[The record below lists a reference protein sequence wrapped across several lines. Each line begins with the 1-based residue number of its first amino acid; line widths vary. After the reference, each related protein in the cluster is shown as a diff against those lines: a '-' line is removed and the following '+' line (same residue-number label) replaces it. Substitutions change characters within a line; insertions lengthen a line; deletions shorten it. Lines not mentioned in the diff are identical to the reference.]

1 MSLSLYSAL
10 YDNLPFPTI
19 VCSIRNQTV
28 LYINS
33 EAKLLLERAV
43 GQGTPL
49 QDALG
54 CSESTEFNTLI
65 QTIALPESAQ
75 FFRMTI
81 QTGQGRNLSVLTRGN
96 ILDSD
101 DATLP
106 AVLYFYDDTR
116 ALGEGRR
123 GKTVSHIQE
132 FLFTIIHN
140 FYHSTDADTVI
151 NSTLSMVGNFID
163 ADRTYL
169 FETQKGLF
177 SNTYEWCSSKVKPQ
191 IAQLQNMTLESLT
204 INKITNGLFIVD
216 DVSKLEESER
226 KIVEPQGI
234 KAMMIIPLLE
244 GKNIIGF
251 IGCDDCSEI
260 RTWQPEEI
268 QLLQIIARVIM
279 RVLLQKR
286 AETSAH
292 EYQNIMQTIL
302 DTMKSLI
309 YVADFETR
317 EILFANKAVR
327 EMAAI
332 PKGEKIEGKLCWK
345 TIQKNQ
351 TAPCSFC
358 HLKTAFDPDGNLS
371 EPCAWEFQNTLN
383 NHWYLVRDYPI
394 RWVDGR
400 YVHMEVATE
409 ITNLKEKEKEL
420 REFASIDRMTGIYN
434 REWGYSLLEKAMLQ
448 LKESK
453 ATASLCFIDLDGLKK
468 VNDTYGH
475 NEGDI
480 MISTF
485 VSAIKAFTRGAD
497 IFCRWGGDEFLL
509 LLDDCTPA
517 NAKKVIGKIEK
528 SLEAINKQDM
538 HPYEIAFSCGVKGID
553 SNTKEERIDEIICI
567 ADERMYLNK
576 AKKRGSAAFPE

>member
-1 MSLSLYSAL
+1 
-10 YDNLPFPTI
+10 
-19 VCSIRNQTV
+19 
-28 LYINS
+28 
-33 EAKLLLERAV
+33 
-43 GQGTPL
+43 
-49 QDALG
+49 
-54 CSESTEFNTLI
+54 
-65 QTIALPESAQ
+65 
-75 FFRMTI
+75 MTI

-96 ILDSD
+96 ILDPD
-101 DATLP
+101 DETLP

-116 ALGEGRR
+116 AQGEGRR

-169 FETQKGLF
+169 FEMQKSLY

-191 IAQLQNMTLESLT
+191 IKQLQNMALESRT
-204 INKITNGLFIVD
+204 IDKITNGLFIVD
-216 DVSKLEESER
+216 DVSKLEEDDR
-226 KIVEPQGI
+226 KILEPQGI
-234 KAMMIIPLLE
+234 KAMMILPLLE

-251 IGCDDCSEI
+251 IGCDDCSGI
-260 RTWQPEEI
+260 RTWEPEEI

-279 RVLLQKR
+279 RVLLHKR

-309 YVADFETR
+309 YVADFKTH

-332 PKGEKIEGKLCWK
+332 PPGEKIEGKLCWK

-358 HLKTAFDPDGNLS
+358 QLKTAFDSDGNLS
-371 EPCAWEFQNTLN
+371 EPCTWEFQNTLN
-383 NHWYLVRDYPI
+383 NRWYLVRDYPI
-394 RWVDGR
+394 RWIDGR

-409 ITNLKEKEKEL
+409 ITNLKEKEEEL

-434 REWGYSLLEKAMLQ
+434 REWGYSLLEKALLQ

-453 ATASLCFIDLDGLKK
+453 TTASLCFIDLDGLKK

-480 MISTF
+480 MITTF

-509 LLDDCTPA
+509 LLVDCTPA
-517 NAKKVIGKIEK
+517 NAEKIMGKIEK
-528 SLEAINKQDM
+528 KLESINKQAI
-538 HPYEIAFSCGVKGID
+538 HPYEIAFSYGI
-553 SNTKEERIDEIICI
+553 KEISRRTTEETINEMISS

-576 AKKRGSAAFPE
+576 TKKRGSAAFPE